1 MTQTPHTICRC
12 LYYFSFMQYRDYY
25 ESRLDTVKTYI
36 EDNRIDKFKAIFKII
51 TKKPLA
57 ERAGIK
63 YQRFLYLIKKPGSM
77 TCAEIDSIARSIKVD
92 YLLMETLIEN
102 QLAEYKRHKQVDH
115 LLSSLLSSSSK
126 GS

>member
-1 MTQTPHTICRC
+1 
-12 LYYFSFMQYRDYY
+12 MQYRDYY